1 MNLSREEGD
10 SEREHVMA
18 TIKAT
23 CPLCGEVDL
32 TAGDVALRI
41 GAPFPRNTYCFSC
54 PDCGDFV
61 EKAADDRVVRL
72 LLSGGVMPTLM
83 NLPAEALE
91 AHEGP
96 PINHDDLLTFHEMLE
111 SSQWLFELTNDHTS

>member
-1 MNLSREEGD
+1 
-10 SEREHVMA
+10 MA

-32 TAGDVALRI
+32 TAAEVALRM
-41 GAPFPRNTYCFSC
+41 GASYPRNTYCFSC

-61 EKAADDRVVRL
+61 EKAADERVVKL
-72 LLSGGVMPTLM
+72 LLSGGVMPTLI
-83 NLPAEALE
+83 NVPAEAME

-96 PINHDDLLTFHEMLE
+96 PITHDDLLTFHEMLKDDE
-111 SSQWLFELTNDHTS
+111 WQFQLTEPPRA